1 MPSRLFR
8 SRTTRP
14 LLVGFVAAVTA
25 LVTTAGPIAP
35 TPPASAEAPSVS
47 VTPVVE
53 DLTIPW
59 DLTWVG
65 PVMLFN
71 QRGGGIWSKRGAA
84 APKKVSMP
92 LPKVYA
98 KGESG
103 MLGLVADPKAAS
115 NGYFYSCMAVATA
128 KGKAKD
134 IEVWKW
140 RLVSDTS
147 ATKVKKLVTG
157 IPLASSGRHS
167 GCRLRFRSA
176 EMLYIGTG
184 DAAQGKVP
192 QNLKSLGG
200 KVLRVRSSGSI
211 PKSNPFY
218 AKGGKARYV
227 WTYGHRNVQ
236 GIAFRSSAG
245 QIWSVEHGTD
255 RDDEVNLIA
264 KGGNYG
270 WSPTP
275 GYNEKRSMTDKK
287 RFPKARSAKWRSGR
301 PTVATS
307 GAAFLTGSQWGDWDG
322 RLAVAM
328 LKGEGV
334 KVFTLSGDSIVEQQT
349 ILTAYGRIRTVQQ
362 GPDAALYFTT
372 SNGSGTDGI
381 YRVTRR

>member
-1 MPSRLFR
+1 MPSRAFGQRIIRL
-8 SRTTRP
+8 
-14 LLVGFVAAVTA
+14 LLVGAVAAVTA
-25 LVTTAGPIAP
+25 LVTTAGPITPAAAAEP
-35 TPPASAEAPSVS
+35 TLSVS
-47 VTPVVE
+47 PVVE

-65 PVMLFN
+65 PVLLFN

-84 APKKVSMP
+84 GPKKVSMA
-92 LPKVYA
+92 LPKIYA

-103 MLGLVADPKAAS
+103 LLGLVADPKAAS
-115 NGYFYSCMAVATA
+115 NKHFYTCMAVATS

-140 RLVSDTS
+140 RLASDTS
-147 ATKVKKLVTG
+147 AKKVKKLVTG
-157 IPLASSGRHS
+157 IPLASTGRHS
-167 GCRLRFRSA
+167 GCRLRFRSS
-176 EMLYIGTG
+176 EMLDIGTG
-184 DAAQGKVP
+184 DSARGTVP

-211 PKSNPFY
+211 PKTNPFY

-236 GIAFRSSAG
+236 GLVFRTSAG
-245 QIWSVEHGTD
+245 QLWSVEHGTD
-255 RDDEVNLIA
+255 RDDEVNQIV

-275 GYNEKRSMTDKK
+275 GYNEKRAMTDKK
-287 RFPKARSAKWRSGR
+287 RFPKARSAKWRSGH

-307 GAAFLTGSQWGDWDG
+307 GATFLTGAQWDQWNG

-328 LKGEGV
+328 LKGEGI
-334 KVFTLSGDSIVEQQT
+334 KIFRLNGNSIVEEQT
-349 ILTAYGRIRTVQQ
+349 ILTSYGRIRTVQQ
-362 GPDAALYFTT
+362 GPDGALYFAT
-372 SNGSGTDGI
+372 SNGSGNDGI
-381 YRVTRR
+381 YRVTPG